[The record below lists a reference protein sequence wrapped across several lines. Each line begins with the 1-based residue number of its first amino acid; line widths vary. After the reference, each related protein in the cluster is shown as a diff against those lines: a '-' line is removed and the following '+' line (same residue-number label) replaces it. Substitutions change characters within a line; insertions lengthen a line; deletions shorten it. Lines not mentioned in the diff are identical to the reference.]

1 MVNPVGRSSSTI
13 NHLAK
18 RLGLD
23 VANTT
28 PAFVWLVVIYP
39 ANQISIT
46 PGGSTGIRSD
56 RARPGG
62 SCSWISASVSASSRY
77 GHAA

>member
-13 NHLAK
+13 NRLAK

-28 PAFVWLVVIYP
+28 SAFVRLGAYHCF
-39 ANQISIT
+39 
-46 PGGSTGIRSD
+46 GSLRTLFEEIQ
-56 RARPGG
+56 
-62 SCSWISASVSASSRY
+62 
-77 GHAA
+77 